1 MGCTGDGLVCP
12 PQVRVDYRA
21 RSNPTT
27 DHVNER
33 SRVTPLYD
41 FSKDPTLKGSLYA
54 TNHPWSLHMVP
65 LWYLRFPNLD
75 SSISTITFSPPNWPS
90 SSSTSSATTCRKSL

>member
-54 TNHPWSLHMVP
+54 TNHPCSLHMVP
-65 LWYLRFPNLD
+65 PMVFAFSELGFVDLD
-75 SSISTITFSPPNWPS
+75 YYAFAADLAFILLYFIGH
-90 SSSTSSATTCRKSL
+90 